1 MATEFGTGKTIFI
14 LAIVVGCFAILWP
27 KIFYPMLQSSVAV
40 KPNIVP
46 TTDCCDVIFEKDL
59 NAIKIMTQLCEKILS
74 SQSDFD
80 KRLLLSFQQGKLT
93 KEIVHKCNAEVH
105 DKCNIDI
112 TEFLNDKVRLG
123 RTYQQ
128 MLSELRS
135 LNSSFC
141 LKTNF
146 GISPGLIGAPR
157 RMRVWEA
164 KNLRQERPP
173 HLRPHMIHPALRE
186 KGRAI
191 PHSHIVPRVMEKETP
206 AATPLPMPGMRPP
219 MGGAGHVVPAPK
231 GSSTMGIIMPLYTIG
246 IVIFFMYTMMKL
258 IFKKSDESTAY
269 KEFQPDP
276 EFRRVVFSDTEYVR
290 HKNHKEIH
298 LEDTSTKLGDVEL
311 DQLRRRLEET
321 EAAME
326 RIVAQM
332 VTVPHKPKP
341 SPPQDVSAEPIVVK
355 EAAKEATKEEETE
368 PEQVEGKG
376 SGVGGGGAVQ
386 VVGMEQTE
394 SVEGGQK
401 WSRPPTPLTPRS
413 ATPTVPTPEP
423 QSIYLEGSL
432 PSQSQ
437 LLVSQSEIE
446 RLTQENDESP
456 VILAGKVTLSLIG
469 LDDALKTDNAGPVI
483 TSVSSDEEEVSEEEE
498 EDEEIVE
505 QVSEDEAEAVDDI
518 EVNGDED
525 PTTNYLTASAA
536 GGLGDETAM
545 DFSAIE
551 PHQDDEE
558 EEEEEEEELEEDIVV
573 KTESLHK
580 NPVVEPKQAEE
591 EEEEEEEEDEEEEEE
606 EEVGRP
612 QSLQRQHQR

>member
-368 PEQVEGKG
+368 PEQ
-376 SGVGGGGAVQ
+376 
-386 VVGMEQTE
+386 
-394 SVEGGQK
+394 
-401 WSRPPTPLTPRS
+401 
-413 ATPTVPTPEP
+413 
-423 QSIYLEGSL
+423 
-432 PSQSQ
+432 
-437 LLVSQSEIE
+437 
-446 RLTQENDESP
+446 
-456 VILAGKVTLSLIG
+456 
-469 LDDALKTDNAGPVI
+469 ALKTDNAGPVI

>member
-298 LEDTSTKLGDVEL
+298 LEDTSTKLVVSAISGL
-311 DQLRRRLEET
+311 
-321 EAAME
+321 
-326 RIVAQM
+326 VAEVNRDILSAQG
-332 VTVPHKPKP
+332 P
-341 SPPQDVSAEPIVVK
+341 SDGGEDVSAEPIVVK

-368 PEQVEGKG
+368 PEQ
-376 SGVGGGGAVQ
+376 
-386 VVGMEQTE
+386 
-394 SVEGGQK
+394 
-401 WSRPPTPLTPRS
+401 
-413 ATPTVPTPEP
+413 
-423 QSIYLEGSL
+423 
-432 PSQSQ
+432 
-437 LLVSQSEIE
+437 
-446 RLTQENDESP
+446 
-456 VILAGKVTLSLIG
+456 
-469 LDDALKTDNAGPVI
+469 ALKTDNAGPVI

>member
-46 TTDCCDVIFEKDL
+46 TTE
-59 NAIKIMTQLCEKILS
+59 
-74 SQSDFD
+74 
-80 KRLLLSFQQGKLT
+80 
-93 KEIVHKCNAEVH
+93 
-105 DKCNIDI
+105 
-112 TEFLNDKVRLG
+112 
-123 RTYQQ
+123 
-128 MLSELRS
+128 
-135 LNSSFC
+135 
-141 LKTNF
+141 
-146 GISPGLIGAPR
+146 
-157 RMRVWEA
+157 
-164 KNLRQERPP
+164 NLRQERPP

-298 LEDTSTKLGDVEL
+298 LEDTSTKLGWKERDARDVEL

>member
-46 TTDCCDVIFEKDL
+46 TTE
-59 NAIKIMTQLCEKILS
+59 
-74 SQSDFD
+74 
-80 KRLLLSFQQGKLT
+80 
-93 KEIVHKCNAEVH
+93 
-105 DKCNIDI
+105 
-112 TEFLNDKVRLG
+112 
-123 RTYQQ
+123 
-128 MLSELRS
+128 
-135 LNSSFC
+135 
-141 LKTNF
+141 
-146 GISPGLIGAPR
+146 
-157 RMRVWEA
+157 
-164 KNLRQERPP
+164 NLRQERPP

-298 LEDTSTKLGDVEL
+298 LEDTSTKLVVSAISGL
-311 DQLRRRLEET
+311 
-321 EAAME
+321 
-326 RIVAQM
+326 VAEVNRDILSAQG
-332 VTVPHKPKP
+332 P
-341 SPPQDVSAEPIVVK
+341 SDGGEDVSAEPIVVK